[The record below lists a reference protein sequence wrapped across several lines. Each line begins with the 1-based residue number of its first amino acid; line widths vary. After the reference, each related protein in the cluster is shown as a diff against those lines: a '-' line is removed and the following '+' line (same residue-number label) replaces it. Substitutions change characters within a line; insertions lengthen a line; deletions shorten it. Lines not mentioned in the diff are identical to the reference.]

1 MNFDFN
7 PMNFVKY
14 LSYMGTGMLTIIIV
28 MGLLIGITVF
38 LNYATKPKN
47 KK

>member
-1 MNFDFN
+1 MNFTFN
-7 PMNFVKY
+7 PLNFVKY

-38 LNYATKPKN
+38 LNYATKS
-47 KK
+47 KKK